1 MNQRIVPIFTAISE
15 IVCIPSPLF
24 GMVLSLALI
33 FVPQVLIMGLLC
45 LASAWLFASFLG
57 RGRLLLIHR
66 VYLYNPLLVGFS
78 MGYFYDPTLA
88 IALAALVAGIITL
101 VLCVG
106 LNHIFY
112 TFFKLPILS
121 LPFFMVTN
129 LILLAVPLAVPPFST
144 GVLGSETILPA
155 WAQGYL
161 TSLGAIFFIP
171 YPLCGAM
178 IALGILGHS
187 RILFLFSII
196 GYFTGTAATALV
208 QGSGSA
214 VFSDLSQFNFILIS
228 MAVGAFLIPSPKT
241 YLLSIMAVMG
251 AAITTAAV
259 STLLSPLGI
268 QVLTLPF
275 ILVFLLSSSCLYIF
289 WG

>member
-1 MNQRIVPIFTAISE
+1 MNQKIVPIFTAISE

-33 FVPQVLIMGLLC
+33 FVPQVLVMGLLC

-112 TFFKLPILS
+112 R
-121 LPFFMVTN
+121 
-129 LILLAVPLAVPPFST
+129 
-144 GVLGSETILPA
+144 SEE
-155 WAQGYL
+155 
-161 TSLGAIFFIP
+161 
-171 YPLCGAM
+171 
-178 IALGILGHS
+178 
-187 RILFLFSII
+187 RR
-196 GYFTGTAATALV
+196 
-208 QGSGSA
+208 
-214 VFSDLSQFNFILIS
+214 
-228 MAVGAFLIPSPKT
+228 VGKECRL
-241 YLLSIMAVMG
+241 
-251 AAITTAAV
+251 
-259 STLLSPLGI
+259 
-268 QVLTLPF
+268 
-275 ILVFLLSSSCLYIF
+275 
-289 WG
+289 